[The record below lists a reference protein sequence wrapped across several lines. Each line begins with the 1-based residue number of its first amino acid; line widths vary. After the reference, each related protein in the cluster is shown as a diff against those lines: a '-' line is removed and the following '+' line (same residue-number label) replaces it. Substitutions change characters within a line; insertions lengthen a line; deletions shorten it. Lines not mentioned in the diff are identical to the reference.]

1 MISSSASVR
10 EAIQTIDSS
19 LAQVAFIV
27 AENQLLLGMVTDRDV
42 RRGILNG
49 VSLDESVVHIMN
61 TTPTVASVNDDAESI
76 FDMFKHTNFRHIP
89 ILDQKGCLVNV
100 EFSNELVQSPYA
112 DNIVV
117 LMAGGKGSRLS
128 PLTDLTP
135 KPLLKVGNKPILET
149 TLANFIKF
157 GFQRFYFS
165 VNYRAEMIENY
176 FGDGSS
182 WKVKIKYLRE
192 KEPMGTAGPLSLLS
206 EKTADPIIVMNG
218 DLLTNINLKHLLEFH
233 LQHHV
238 QATMCVQKYE
248 MKVPYGVVQ
257 MEDGRIVN
265 VDEKPSKSV
274 FVNAG
279 IYILEP
285 EILKLIPEN
294 SFFDMTELFKRLIE
308 LNYSTAAFP
317 IREYWLD
324 VGLKE
329 DFEQAN
335 GDYGEIFCK

>member
-192 KEPMGTAGPLSLLS
+192 KEQMGTAGPLSLLS
-206 EKTADPIIVMNG
+206 EKTTDPIIVMNG
-218 DLLTNINLKHLLEFH
+218 DLLTNINLKHLL
-233 LQHHV
+233 LGQ
-238 QATMCVQKYE
+238 T
-248 MKVPYGVVQ
+248 
-257 MEDGRIVN
+257 
-265 VDEKPSKSV
+265 
-274 FVNAG
+274 
-279 IYILEP
+279 IL
-285 EILKLIPEN
+285 
-294 SFFDMTELFKRLIE
+294 
-308 LNYSTAAFP
+308 
-317 IREYWLD
+317 
-324 VGLKE
+324 
-329 DFEQAN
+329 
-335 GDYGEIFCK
+335 